1 MPTRPRSRTRR
12 ALAVAAAAALIALPA
27 GAAHAQT
34 PVAPAALSVAS
45 TSTPEADA
53 TTFRIATS
61 GFVDTFNPFVSIYL
75 LPTNTIRYVYEYL
88 VQNSAEDGSP
98 TKGLADDWEVED
110 DGMTWVYTLQ
120 DDLLWSDDEPIT
132 SADVVY
138 TYEQMMTVPELS
150 VANGNLVSN
159 FESVEAP
166 DDKTVVIRLKTPQA
180 PNPGTEVPIV
190 PKHIWEE
197 IDDPA
202 TYANDADVVG
212 SGPYVLESYS
222 ANQSITLRANPNF
235 WQGAPKVDRIQYV
248 YYTNSDAQVQALRAG
263 EVDFVSGLTPTQFQA
278 LDGVEGIT
286 AHSGEGRR
294 YHSISINVGTVTRDG
309 QPYGTGNEALKD
321 VNVRQAL
328 RLGTDTETLLDRVME
343 GRATLA
349 TSFIP
354 SSFPK
359 WALPADDDVIM
370 SYDPE
375 AAKAKLDE
383 AGWVVGAG
391 GIREKDGAPLQLR
404 LLVDADDIIEQSI
417 SEYFVPWMEEIGVGI
432 TVESTDGDTI
442 SDRAV
447 KADYDMY
454 FSGWSVNPDPDYQLG
469 INLCSTL
476 PTGTDGSGGTS
487 QDGYCNPEFDAMYA
501 EQRSELDEEARQQ
514 IVHDMLAMNYA
525 DTAQIAT
532 WYPNS
537 LEAYRSDRFDGFTLQ
552 PKDGGIIASQAGYWG
567 FLTVEPVEAS
577 DGAAASDSG
586 GVSTGL
592 IVTGV
597 VIGVIVIGAVIF
609 VLVRR
614 RKMADVE

>member
-1 MPTRPRSRTRR
+1 MPNRPRTRARR
-12 ALAVAAAAALIALPA
+12 ALAVVAAAALIALPV
-27 GAAHAQT
+27 GAAHASDT
-34 PVAPAALSVAS
+34 APAARAVAAEA
-45 TSTPEADA
+45 TSTPDADA

-75 LPTNTIRYVYEYL
+75 TPTNILRYVYEYL
-88 VQNSAEDGSP
+88 VQNDAEDGSP
-98 TKGLADDWEVED
+98 TKGLAESWEVED
-110 DGMTWVYTLQ
+110 GGMTWVYTLQ
-120 DDLLWSDDEPIT
+120 DDLTWSDDEPIT

-138 TYEQMMTVPELS
+138 TYEQMMSVPELS

-166 DDKTVVIRLKTPQA
+166 DDKTVVINLKTPQA

-190 PKHIWEE
+190 PQHIWEE

-202 TYANDADVVG
+202 TFANDADVVG
-212 SGPYVLESYS
+212 SGPYLLDSYS

-235 WQGAPKVDRIQYV
+235 WQGAPAVDRIQYV
-248 YYTNSDAQVQALRAG
+248 YYTNSDAQVQALRSG
-263 EVDFVSGLTPTQFQA
+263 EVDFVSGLTPTQFDA
-278 LDGVEGIT
+278 LEDVEGIT
-286 AHSGEGRR
+286 THSGVGRR
-294 YHSISINVGTVTRDG
+294 YHSISINHGTVTRDG
-309 QPYGTGNEALKD
+309 QAYGTGNEALKD

-328 RLGTDTETLLDRVME
+328 RLGTDTETLLERVME
-343 GRATLA
+343 GRGELA

-375 AAKAKLDE
+375 AAMAKLEE
-383 AGWVVGAG
+383 AGWTVGAG
-391 GIREKDGAPLQLR
+391 GIREKDGTPLQLR
-404 LLVDADDIIEQSI
+404 LLVDADDLTEQSI
-417 SEYFVPWMEEIGVGI
+417 AEYFVPWMAEIGVGI

-442 SDRAV
+442 SARSVA
-447 KADYDMY
+447 ADYDLY

-487 QDGYCNPEFDAMYA
+487 QDGYCNEEFDELYA
-501 EQRSELDEEARQQ
+501 QQRSELEEEKRQE
-514 IVHDMLAMNYA
+514 IVHEMLAMNYT

-532 WYPNS
+532 WYANS
-537 LEAYRSDRFDGFTLQ
+537 LEAYRSDRFSGFTLQ
-552 PKDGGIIASQAGYWG
+552 PAEGGIIASQAGYWG
-567 FLTVEPVEAS
+567 FLTVEPVEGAVS
-577 DGAAASDSG
+577 DEG
-586 GVSTGL
+586 GVPTGL

-597 VIGVIVIGAVIF
+597 VVVLIVLGVLIF
-609 VLVRR
+609 VLLRR